1 MFSVQFSLS
10 HLSKQIWFVLGNNSS
25 IIQQP
30 KKKEKLSLPYA
41 NTQTHKHRAKGKKLC
56 FKEFHKIFFP
66 TFLLLLLL
74 ISTIFMRISTGKV
87 GMNCK
92 MLDTQKKF
100 TQGKLCTGPML
111 KRESERKEA

>member
-1 MFSVQFSLS
+1 
-10 HLSKQIWFVLGNNSS
+10 
-25 IIQQP
+25 
-30 KKKEKLSLPYA
+30 
-41 NTQTHKHRAKGKKLC
+41 
-56 FKEFHKIFFP
+56 
-66 TFLLLLLL
+66 
-74 ISTIFMRISTGKV
+74 MRISTGKV